1 MSSPAPIDKYDTV
14 SAAEDDIHRRLDS
27 FPLVNEWLLEP
38 LATAVI
44 PTWTDALTSFSANST
59 VTRSEAVALDQI
71 ESLYQ
76 DTAPLLQQRA
86 ELLGTG
92 TMDTLEESHV
102 LFIVLFR
109 DLQREIA
116 DRANMNPHKLRVLLD
131 GRYNIK

>member
-1 MSSPAPIDKYDTV
+1 MGSPAPINKYDSV
-14 SAAEDDIHRRLDS
+14 SAAEDDIHRRLDL
-27 FPLVNEWLLEP
+27 FPNVDEWLLKP
-38 LATAVI
+38 ITTAVI
-44 PTWTDALTSFSANST
+44 PTWTDTLTSFSANST
-59 VTRSEAVALDQI
+59 VTRSEVVALDQI

-76 DTAPLLQQRA
+76 NTQPLLQQRA
-86 ELLGTG
+86 ELLGSG

-131 GRYNIK
+131 GRYTVK